1 MIARRHLAGALLL
14 AAGLGLQPAA
24 HAGRPCESPK
34 LSTRT
39 IEQAM
44 NLAERTHQ
52 ALEASGARVVVIAR
66 VGQDLS
72 EYGLRYSHLGLAYR
86 DDAAR
91 AWRIVHKLNHCG
103 SNHASVYRQG
113 LAEFFLDDL
122 HEYEAGLVVLRP
134 DVQEALLPLL
144 ASNRRVPAMHT
155 RAYNMVAYPWSQR
168 YQQSNQWALET
179 LAHAMD
185 PSAAATRAGAQAWLR
200 GHGYQP
206 TTLRLSTFKR
216 LGARVTST
224 NVAFD
229 DHPNDRRFAG
239 RIDTVT
245 VDSAFGFLRA
255 SGLGG
260 SAQVVR

>member
-1 MIARRHLAGALLL
+1 MILSGGVALTVVAVQASAVGTVWILLL
-14 AAGLGLQPAA
+14 MVALVALFHASA

-34 LSTRT
+34 LSPRT

-44 NLAERTHQ
+44 NLAQRTHQ

-86 DDAAR
+86 DDAAG

-103 SNHASVYRQG
+103 SDHASVYRQG

-134 DVQEALLPLL
+134 DVQDTLLPLL

-155 RAYNMVAYPWSQR
+155 RSYHMVAYPGSQR
-168 YQQSNQWALET
+168 YQQSNQWSLET

-185 PSAAATRAGAQAWLR
+185 PSA
-200 GHGYQP
+200 
-206 TTLRLSTFKR
+206 
-216 LGARVTST
+216 

-229 DHPNDRRFAG
+229 DHPNERRFAG
-239 RIDTVT
+239 CIDTIT
-245 VDSAFGFLRA
+245 VDSVFAFLRS

-260 SAQVVR
+260 GARVVR